1 MDLTRYLQ
9 IVLDVFKDLQYSLQ
23 PRLHLEIGL
32 LKLVHAAKLST
43 IEEALAKLGPGSG
56 PAAPGE
62 KPPPVRQAPP
72 GGARFGAAGSKDGD
86 PLAELERVQPWQGK
100 PQVAVPA
107 AGAGS
112 GGDPLAELENLQPW
126 QAKPK
131 VAAPAPAIAK
141 IDEDPLAE
149 LEGMKPWQAA
159 AKAPAGN
166 AFVDRSPKAPPAPP
180 TAAAKPAA
188 TAKPVDGDL
197 RSRLYAAALELGLK
211 FTADGIEAAEISEI
225 PGGLEIVAPEET
237 EFTMKE
243 SDVNRV
249 LAAIGMTGVRAKVRF
264 SATVQS
270 GPPPAARQAAQDD
283 ATERALAHPAVKRFQ
298 ETFPDAQVRSVRNL
312 KE

>member
-1 MDLTRYLQ
+1 
-9 IVLDVFKDLQYSLQ
+9 
-23 PRLHLEIGL
+23 
-32 LKLVHAAKLST
+32 
-43 IEEALAKLGPGSG
+43 
-56 PAAPGE
+56 
-62 KPPPVRQAPP
+62 
-72 GGARFGAAGSKDGD
+72 
-86 PLAELERVQPWQGK
+86 
-100 PQVAVPA
+100 
-107 AGAGS
+107 
-112 GGDPLAELENLQPW
+112 
-126 QAKPK
+126 
-131 VAAPAPAIAK
+131 
-141 IDEDPLAE
+141 
-149 LEGMKPWQAA
+149 
-159 AKAPAGN
+159 
-166 AFVDRSPKAPPAPP
+166 
-180 TAAAKPAA
+180 
-188 TAKPVDGDL
+188 VDGDL

-211 FTADGIEAAEISEI
+211 FTADGIEAAEISEV